1 MKTFVKILIC
11 LGLMGVFAS
20 CGDAR
25 EYPWNPDWD
34 QTQPDQDQE
43 PEPEPEPKIKGEP
56 CPEEIRAK
64 MSAVLGKMA
73 LEVT

>member
-1 MKTFVKILIC
+1 
-11 LGLMGVFAS
+11 MGVFAS

-43 PEPEPEPKIKGEP
+43 PEPEPEPEP
-56 CPEEIRAK
+56 ELSVWDELDAAHK
-64 MSAVLGKMA
+64 EGVNAV
-73 LEVT
+73 